1 MWQQVSLEK
10 FPLIPWSH
18 KEAFDSFMQNCKEGG
33 NIEAL
38 YRVGLQELK
47 SFVGNIEKGMK
58 DLKMAAE
65 KGHLEAKYTYALIL
79 LCSYDDNLR
88 KEGVEYMQ
96 FLRNAKCV
104 VNCEIRI
111 ESFERQ
117 IGNLAGME
125 ESESEA
131 VFDALHL
138 NPQLFCNEVL
148 NNVDDV
154 LDEAFRFFYQDASTK
169 LNIEGTQRSQ
179 DLKKG
184 VDCIR
189 QRVQSVLDKQL
200 GAWENYILR
209 HCFSL
214 PRGFRLPN
222 TDESTESGVDPGAP
236 FDPDID
242 AQLDSLREKL
252 TEVAEDSEMLNQEI
266 QLLERKSSI
275 NAGYIN
281 EAVHLYEQNSM
292 HELFQE
298 IVATASELEMKMG
311 KLNSSMIE
319 ETDQMKTKR
328 IYSTE
333 MDLSAVHS
341 AKGLSNEKL
350 DDIEEFVGIVKSM

>member
-1 MWQQVSLEK
+1 M
-10 FPLIPWSH
+10 
-18 KEAFDSFMQNCKEGG
+18 
-33 NIEAL
+33 
-38 YRVGLQELK
+38 
-47 SFVGNIEKGMK
+47 
-58 DLKMAAE
+58 
-65 KGHLEAKYTYALIL
+65 
-79 LCSYDDNLR
+79 
-88 KEGVEYMQ
+88 
-96 FLRNAKCV
+96 
-104 VNCEIRI
+104 
-111 ESFERQ
+111 
-117 IGNLAGME
+117 GNLAGME
-125 ESESEA
+125 GSESKA
-131 VFDALHL
+131 VFDALNL

-154 LDEAFRFFYQDASTK
+154 LDEAFNFFYQDASTK
-169 LNIEGTQRSQ
+169 LNIEGTQKSQ
-179 DLKKG
+179 DLKRG

-200 GAWENYILR
+200 GAWENYIIR

-222 TDESTESGVDPGAP
+222 TDESTESGHDPGAP

-252 TEVAEDSEMLNQEI
+252 TEVAKDSEMLNQEI
-266 QLLERKSSI
+266 QLLERKSTV

-281 EAVHLYEQNSM
+281 EAVQLYEKNSM
-292 HELFQE
+292 NELFQE
-298 IVATASELEMKMG
+298 IVTTASELGMKLG

-341 AKGLSNEKL
+341 AKGLSNKNL
-350 DDIEEFVGIVKSM
+350 DDIEEFVGIMKSM

>member
-1 MWQQVSLEK
+1 M
-10 FPLIPWSH
+10 
-18 KEAFDSFMQNCKEGG
+18 
-33 NIEAL
+33 
-38 YRVGLQELK
+38 
-47 SFVGNIEKGMK
+47 
-58 DLKMAAE
+58 
-65 KGHLEAKYTYALIL
+65 
-79 LCSYDDNLR
+79 
-88 KEGVEYMQ
+88 
-96 FLRNAKCV
+96 
-104 VNCEIRI
+104 
-111 ESFERQ
+111 
-117 IGNLAGME
+117 GNLAGME
-125 ESESEA
+125 GSESEA
-131 VFDALHL
+131 VFDALNL

-154 LDEAFRFFYQDASTK
+154 LDEAFDFFYQDASTK
-169 LNIEGTQRSQ
+169 LNIEGTQKSQ
-179 DLKKG
+179 DLKRG

-200 GAWENYILR
+200 GAWENYIIR

-222 TDESTESGVDPGAP
+222 TDESTESGHDPGAP

-252 TEVAEDSEMLNQEI
+252 TEVAKDSEMLNQEV
-266 QLLERKSSI
+266 QLLERKSTV

-281 EAVHLYEQNSM
+281 EAVQLYEQNSM
-292 HELFQE
+292 NELFQE
-298 IVATASELEMKMG
+298 IVTTASELGMKLG

-341 AKGLSNEKL
+341 AKGLSNKNL
-350 DDIEEFVGIVKSM
+350 DDIEEFVGIMKSM